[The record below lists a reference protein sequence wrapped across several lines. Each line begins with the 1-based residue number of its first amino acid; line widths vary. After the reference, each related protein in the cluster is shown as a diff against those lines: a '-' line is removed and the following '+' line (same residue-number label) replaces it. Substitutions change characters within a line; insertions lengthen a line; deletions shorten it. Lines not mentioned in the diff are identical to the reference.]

1 MVVSN
6 YYTEG
11 NKTLGNLNTNG
22 KTKQLEYLLKNGMI
36 MQILEFVN
44 ETIENFK
51 NEIDYVLINL
61 YSYFYI

>member
-44 ETIENFK
+44 ETK
-51 NEIDYVLINL
+51 K
-61 YSYFYI
+61 